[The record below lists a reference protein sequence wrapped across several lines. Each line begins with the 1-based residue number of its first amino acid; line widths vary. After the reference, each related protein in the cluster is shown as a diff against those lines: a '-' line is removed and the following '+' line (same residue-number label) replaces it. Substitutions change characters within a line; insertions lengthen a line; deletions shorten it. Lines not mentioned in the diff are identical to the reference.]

1 MSSEN
6 KAAIRALRA
15 ERRSLI
21 TRIQNTEAN
30 LAKLRSRLSFT
41 ELKLTCFG
49 CNMERLRAAKLPRKM
64 FKGRNIYRRILDLQR
79 KAEKALPTRRSQS
92 HWPSKM
98 ASILRRCLRAFLASF
113 KCLVPRSIER
123 LPTLRS

>member
-41 ELKLTCFG
+41 ELKPTCFG

-79 KAEKALPTRRSQS
+79 KAERALTHAEIAIALAEQGGLDT
-92 HWPSKM
+92 SKM
-98 ASILRRCLRAFLASF
+98 LT
-113 KCLVPRSIER
+113 R
-123 LPTLRS
+123 LSGATRV